1 MELCRRFVCTVLF
14 SLVVSISEIFC
25 GDVLIVSLT
34 TAFRSV
40 RWLTLIIKV
49 IAGYK
54 VEGLDIVN
62 LHICGLT
69 VARRV

>member
-1 MELCRRFVCTVLF
+1 M
-14 SLVVSISEIFC
+14 SEIFC

-69 VARRV
+69 VARWV